1 MSFAEYAAVL
11 RRRWRM
17 VSAVTGICVLVALIW
32 SQLAAPTYQA
42 TSTVFFSLAVGE
54 SSGDLARGTRYT
66 RAQVRSFAAIATMPV
81 VLDEVRAEL
90 DLPVT
95 TEQLRQRVT
104 ARTPVGTV
112 VVRIS
117 VQWPGPRGA
126 SAVADAVADQLAARV
141 SELSPS
147 LVGPTAVGSDPVR
160 AVAVSRAA
168 LPTAPASPR
177 PRLDVLVALVVGL
190 LLGACLAWQR
200 DALDRRAEQR
210 ALARRLA
217 R

>member
-1 MSFAEYAAVL
+1 MSFAEYTAAL
-11 RRRWRM
+11 RRQWRL
-17 VSAVTGICVLVALIW
+17 VGAVTGICVLVALIW
-32 SQLAAPTYQA
+32 SQLATPTYRA
-42 TSTVFFSLAVGE
+42 TSTVFFSVAVGE
-54 SSGDLARGTRYT
+54 SSGDLARGERYT

-112 VVRIS
+112 VVHIS

-126 SAVADAVADQLAARV
+126 SVIADAVASRLAARV
-141 SELSPS
+141 RELSPS
-147 LVGPTAVGSDPVR
+147 LVGPTPEGSDPVR

-177 PRLDVLVALVVGL
+177 PRLDVAVAVVVGL

-200 DALDRRAEQR
+200 ESLDRRAEQR
-210 ALARRLA
+210 ALVRRLA

>member
-1 MSFAEYAAVL
+1 MSFAEYADAL
-11 RRRWRM
+11 RRRWRL
-17 VSAVTGICVLVALIW
+17 VGAVTGICVLVALIW
-32 SQLAAPTYQA
+32 SQLAAPTYRA
-42 TSTVFFSLAVGE
+42 TSTVFFSVAVGE
-54 SSGDLARGTRYT
+54 SAGDLSRGERYT
-66 RAQVRSFAAIATMPV
+66 RAQVRSYAAIATMPV
-81 VLDEVRAEL
+81 VLDEVRADL

-117 VQWPGPRGA
+117 VQWPGPHGA
-126 SAVADAVADQLAARV
+126 SAIADAVADQLAARV
-141 SELSPS
+141 SDLSPS
-147 LVGPTAVGSDPVR
+147 LVGPTASGSEPVR
-160 AVAVSRAA
+160 AVAVSRAE
-168 LPTAPASPR
+168 LPTGPASPR
-177 PRLDVLVALVVGL
+177 PGLDAAVALVVGL

-210 ALARRLA
+210 ALVRRLV